1 MNSKKNWT
9 MRAAVLLFALVLIS
23 SCFVG
28 GTFAKYVTSA
38 GGSET
43 ARVAKFGV
51 TVTAANDTMFKTAY
65 ATDDTAAM
73 ASITNSV
80 VSSDADKLVAP
91 GTKEDATAMFSV
103 TGQPEVAVRVAI
115 GLDAQT
121 LKDVF
126 LKAGTYTDYT
136 TAAGGTFDLGQDYY
150 PVRFTLTKNGE
161 AVVTDGTLS
170 DVNAKLAEVS
180 KEYAPGADLS
190 DAIGE
195 YKLSW
200 KWEFEGD
207 NRADTLLGNL
217 AAGSATLDAAEYST
231 QIAFT
236 LNATVTQID

>member
-38 GGSET
+38 GGSAT

-170 DVNAKLAEVS
+170 DV
-180 KEYAPGADLS
+180 
-190 DAIGE
+190 IGE